1 MVDRS
6 VTPLDVLRVSR
17 TIFHDDNNKMSILCT
32 LTDPIKKNAYYNAY
46 YIVAR
51 KARSRYYQILLL
63 ILHVI

>member
-17 TIFHDDNNKMSILCT
+17 TIFHDGNNKMTILCT
-32 LTDPIKKNAYYNAY
+32 LQSDPIKKNAYYNAY

-51 KARSRYYQILLL
+51 KARGYY
-63 ILHVI
+63 